1 MALVMVGANPRRT
14 SFLPLL
20 CALDAEGARSEL
32 VAALGAQRGVSEVML
47 LAGAG
52 RVEVYAVV
60 DEGVDGY
67 EAVMGCLIERGLVP
81 SDATAHGYFAAEGD
95 AAAHLFAAVAAVVE
109 VAGSAEGPPGV
120 EEGRARSGRQ
130 LVAGAALGAL
140 AAAARAL
147 AARLDATRSGASEA
161 AWGDMVAALA
171 RRVFDHLERR
181 TVLVVGAD
189 PLAVAAAEALGRAGA
204 GQFVA
209 VGLPDAA
216 GAADAAGAPVATGA
230 PASTA
235 ALEALPV
242 VLGNADVVVVSPGVT
257 AAFDKRLVKGAL
269 RARRGRPLLLVDTSD
284 GDAVEGRVAALDDV
298 FLYNRTDVARLVRDT
313 PGTRGGA
320 GTAAT
325 QLVADAV
332 RDFSY
337 QLA

>member
-1 MALVMVGANPRRT
+1 MALIMVGANPRRA

-20 CALDAEGARSEL
+20 RALDAEGARDEL
-32 VAALGAQRGVSEVML
+32 VAALGAQRGVSEALL

-67 EAVMGCLIERGLVP
+67 EAVMGCLAGQGLVP
-81 SDATAHGYFAAEGD
+81 SDASAHGYFAADGD
-95 AAAHLFAAVAAVVE
+95 AAAHLFAAVAAVDE
-109 VAGSAEGPPGV
+109 FAPAAGGPPAV
-120 EEGRARSGRQ
+120 DEALARARRQ
-130 LVAGAALGAL
+130 QVVGPQLTAL

-147 AARLDATRSGASEA
+147 AARLDAARSGASEA
-161 AWGDMVAALA
+161 AWGETVAALA
-171 RRVFDHLERR
+171 RRVFDHFERR

-216 GAADAAGAPVATGA
+216 DGADSAGALAAVGAPVSA
-230 PASTA
+230 A

-242 VLGNADVVVVSPGVT
+242 VLGNADVVVVTPGVT
-257 AAFDKRLVKGAL
+257 AAFDRRLVRGAL

-298 FLYNRTDVARLVRDT
+298 FLYNRADVARLVRDT
-313 PGTRGGA
+313 PGAHGGA
-320 GTAAT
+320 GTAAAR
-325 QLVADAV
+325 LVADAV